1 MKIDH
6 IGYAVRNIDLAV
18 KSFRELGFGFG
29 SVFEDHSRNIMII
42 FGENNGYRIELC
54 SPLHKNIESP
64 LDVYLKSSFGIPYHL
79 CFISNDIDEDME
91 ELIKQGYRVIVEPQ
105 PAIAF
110 EGRKVV
116 FLMNR
121 SIGIVELVE
130 GI

>member
-1 MKIDH
+1 
-6 IGYAVRNIDLAV
+6 
-18 KSFRELGFGFG
+18 
-29 SVFEDHSRNIMII
+29 
-42 FGENNGYRIELC
+42 
-54 SPLHKNIESP
+54 
-64 LDVYLKSSFGIPYHL
+64 
-79 CFISNDIDEDME
+79 ME